1 MSNRAKYAV
10 GGVAIAILLFVLLPN
25 WLALLIIVGVPVV
38 GYVALD
44 SSQRRRLRGSGRK
57 RINR

>member
-1 MSNRAKYAV
+1 V
-10 GGVAIAILLFVLLPN
+10 GGVAIAIRLFVLLPN